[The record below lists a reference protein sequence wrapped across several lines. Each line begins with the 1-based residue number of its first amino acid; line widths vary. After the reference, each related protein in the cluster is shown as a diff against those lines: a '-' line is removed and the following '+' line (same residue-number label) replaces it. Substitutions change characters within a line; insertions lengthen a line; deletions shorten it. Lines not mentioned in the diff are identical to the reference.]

1 MTADYIKEA
10 YTKLKTKLGKQPSQR
25 EFYGNTPVSAHSL
38 LTNGFRTYS
47 QLVEEMGDSPKAF
60 LKAAKTNEDFLISYG
75 NMVRQLRKIP
85 STNDWK
91 FNRGLPDLKS
101 YLTKFKLSSWKNMAQ
116 EFYDFAK
123 DKPEWADIIE
133 LLPQTNNVPLQKEVK
148 ESEECYVYLMFD
160 TKTLCHKIGISNLP
174 EWREKTLQSQK
185 PSIKLIVAK
194 KFVNRRIAAN
204 FEKALHDSY
213 SHKKQ
218 RGEWFRLDQED
229 IDEIKATLES

>member
-10 YTKLKTKLGKQPSQR
+10 YTKLKTKLGKQPSKI
-25 EFYGNTPVSAHSL
+25 EFFGNTTVSAHSL

-47 QLVEEMGDSPKAF
+47 QLVEEMGDSPKSF
-60 LKAAKTNEDFLISYG
+60 FKVGMTDEHFLISYG
-75 NMVRQLRKIP
+75 NMVRQLHTIP

-91 FNRGLPDLKS
+91 FHKGQPDLTS
-101 YLTKFKLSSWKNMAQ
+101 YMRKFKLASWKDMVQ
-116 EFYDFAK
+116 KFYDFAT

-133 LLPQTNNVPLQKEVK
+133 LLPQTNNLPIQKEVK

-160 TKTLCHKIGISNLP
+160 TKTLCYKIGISNLP

-213 SHKKQ
+213 SHKRQ